1 MDAFAENQMGRN
13 EETNSSMLDLT
24 QAAAIQAK
32 RLRRGSKESVGS
44 AAVEV
49 EVAEELLAAPST
61 SPDDDND
68 DAVEDVDV
76 PGMSM
81 DESAII
87 ARRWDRRK
95 STFMPVAD
103 PYGEPD
109 ENTSQAR
116 LIINAYCTCA
126 SLGSATKRLLY
137 ETVPVLTWLPKITR
151 DTLKSDVIAGLTVGV
166 MLIPQS
172 MSYASIAGLQYKC
185 VPCRPPPPSARV
197 ARTPHP
203 TAAALP
209 ASGHH
214 RRRAEAPTARRAPAA
229 AGMDCTRRWC
239 P

>member
-1 MDAFAENQMGRN
+1 MDAFAENQMGRS
-13 EETNSSMLDLT
+13 EEGNNSMLDLT

-32 RLRRGSKESVGS
+32 RLRRGSKESVGTAS
-44 AAVEV
+44 ATAEV

-61 SPDDDND
+61 ADGDNDD

-95 STFMPVAD
+95 STFMPVVD

-126 SLGSATKRLLY
+126 SLGSAAKRLLY
-137 ETVPVLTWLPKITR
+137 DTVPALTWLPKITR

-172 MSYASIAGLQYKC
+172 MSYASIAGLEYK
-185 VPCRPPPPSARV
+185 
-197 ARTPHP
+197 
-203 TAAALP
+203 
-209 ASGHH
+209 
-214 RRRAEAPTARRAPAA
+214 
-229 AGMDCTRRWC
+229 
-239 P
+239 

>member
-13 EETNSSMLDLT
+13 EVENNSMLDLT

-32 RLRRGSKESVGS
+32 RLRRGSKESVGA

-49 EVAEELLAAPST
+49 EVAVELLAAPST
-61 SPDDDND
+61 SPDDDNPD
-68 DAVEDVDV
+68 DVEDVDV
-76 PGMSM
+76 PGMST

-95 STFMPVAD
+95 SSFMPVSD

-116 LIINAYCTCA
+116 LMINAYCTCD
-126 SLGSATKRLLY
+126 SLAATAKRLLFAY
-137 ETVPVLTWLPKITR
+137 CPVLTWLPKITR
-151 DTLKSDVIAGLTVGV
+151 DSLKSDVIAGLTVGV

-203 TAAALP
+203 SAAALP
-209 ASGHH
+209 TSGH
-214 RRRAEAPTARRAPAA
+214 RRRADAPTARRVPAA

>member
-68 DAVEDVDV
+68 DNVEDVDV

-109 ENTSQAR
+109 ENTSQTR

-172 MSYASIAGLQYKC
+172 MSYASIAGLQYK
-185 VPCRPPPPSARV
+185 
-197 ARTPHP
+197 
-203 TAAALP
+203 
-209 ASGHH
+209 
-214 RRRAEAPTARRAPAA
+214 
-229 AGMDCTRRWC
+229 
-239 P
+239 